1 MENRGC
7 PSPPFKAQ
15 LLSALTTRTL
25 LASKSYNDSMSD
37 AFFTSKKR
45 PFSTRTKDSSDGP
58 SSSKPSRSGVSSRG
72 ASRGRGESR
81 GRGRGAAASTRG
93 GGRGQS
99 FNKGKRR
106 AEEEDEELD
115 VESDDGSEKLEA
127 PEEFSSEEED
137 DLETP
142 AQKRLRLSQMY
153 LKSLEKDKEGASFPL
168 ALPTASTLAD
178 VLSAV

>member
-1 MENRGC
+1 
-7 PSPPFKAQ
+7 
-15 LLSALTTRTL
+15 
-25 LASKSYNDSMSD
+25 MSD

-45 PFSTRTKDSSDGP
+45 PFSTRTKDASAT

-81 GRGRGAAASTRG
+81 GRGRGAATSTRG
-93 GGRGQS
+93 GGRGS
-99 FNKGKRR
+99 TFNKGKRR

-115 VESDDGSEKLEA
+115 EGDSDGGSEKLEA

-153 LKSLEKDKEGASFPL
+153 LKSLEKDKEGAFHLSL
-168 ALPTASTLAD
+168 SLPAIST
-178 VLSAV
+178 VLTYSPTYRGSGIRCGRS